1 MDIREQIK
9 SRIQEAEL
17 YRSQGLLKESKKK
30 YAQIVNIV
38 KSNPQIKNR
47 DNLIASLMKKIAGID
62 GAILNLAK
70 APSVVEVP
78 EKIQDLIKKQF
89 ALTAKDED
97 SGAIEGAIAL
107 AKFGQFERAIKEFN
121 LLLEKDTVR
130 VVAAKNIIRCHMTH
144 SSVESAVAEYE
155 KWLSDDKFTSVQL
168 NSVRSF
174 FGDLLAKKGITQT
187 LSPVPEKNPVPS
199 ASENKEI
206 VGDPQEEEYLDISA
220 IKITLEDGPQKGR
233 SLEFDVNFQSGN
245 VLSLIISSRDKT
257 LIENLEVG
265 LKLNNVQFFSPI
277 AIFEGVGVI
286 ADKTQIGT
294 GPKRGDY
301 SLDIKILST
310 K

>member
-30 YAQIVNIV
+30 YLQIVGII

-47 DNLIASLMKKIAGID
+47 ENLIAGFMKKIAGID
-62 GAILNLAK
+62 GEILNLAK
-70 APSVVEVP
+70 TPSIVEVP

-89 ALTAKDED
+89 AFAAKDED

-107 AKFGQFERAIKEFN
+107 ARFGQFERAIKEFN

-144 SSVESAVAEYE
+144 SSVEKAVAEYE
-155 KWLSDDKFTSVQL
+155 KWLSDDKFTSIQL

-174 FGDLLAKKGITQT
+174 LGDILAKKGIAQT
-187 LSPVPEKNPVPS
+187 LSPVPEKSMDPS
-199 ASENKEI
+199 PLEDEKVIEES
-206 VGDPQEEEYLDISA
+206 QEEEYLDISA
-220 IKITLEDGPQKGR
+220 IKITLDDGPQKGH

-257 LIENLEVG
+257 LIDNLEVG

-277 AIFEGVGVI
+277 AIFEGVGVV

-310 K
+310 N